1 MGSERKFI
9 GKINAVKRYDLIS
22 GIILI
27 EIFAFFISIG
37 INEIVAIAS
46 LVLAI
51 GLIIWI
57 FLNLDLFDNI
67 LIFEENSI
75 LHKKKD
81 EIIEYSYINVL
92 KNEFINQQKNQS
104 FVRIIFKEQKFK
116 YILNTESGLD
126 FKIEDFAEFLLS
138 KNSSIEFIVK
148 QTNFETYKYF
158 VNGDEIRRVLK
169 N

>member
-27 EIFAFFISIG
+27 EIVTFFISIG

-46 LVLAI
+46 LAIAI

-57 FLNLDLFDNI
+57 FLNLDLFDNV
-67 LIFEENSI
+67 LIFEENYI

-116 YILNTESGLD
+116 YILDTESGLD

-158 VNGDEIRRVLK
+158 VNGDKISRVLK